1 MARMGRPPL
10 PLAVRVKFW
19 EGIEAGWSIAASARA
34 AGCSH
39 AIGRYW
45 LKQAGGVKPRVG
57 TQRPGALKL
66 SPTEWCT
73 SSR

>member
-19 EGIEAGWSIAASARA
+19 EGIEAGWSIAAATRA

-45 LKQAGGVKPRVG
+45 LKQAGGVRPRAVK
-57 TQRPGALKL
+57 QRPGALTFSDRL
-66 SPTEWCT
+66 
-73 SSR
+73 R